1 MPPSDGVSSLDTLND
16 KYKPWRKDFHTRDG
30 ATAGSCNVDSLYDK
44 TEISDGTS
52 TGSRIHDYYVCG
64 ATDGGKCVGL
74 SFSEWDDIWG
84 NCNSLPGNVDYD
96 RDKCINMAVQNTP
109 GVNEFDM
116 GLEAGAEDVYDP
128 VTNSGCNGCSLSD
141 RRGADVDNYSALGDT
156 ARYNSGMASSV
167 LFSTDGDG
175 LEDNCDDCRISG
187 VEGMRPAFPNN
198 KTDKLTTIGATDG
211 DLDETILC
219 PYGGILSKQLYCSLD
234 GHEAIGDDGMGCGM
248 GGDGGLEDLAR
259 FCARGKS
266 YYADEKI
273 AQCCLGSIADGP
285 EVDIDGHPIQAAYKD
300 CPRDYCV
307 TRVAEGTESGA
318 PGVNC
323 DNPTTSKNAA
333 NEDET
338 FCYEMSEPCNTFFH
352 DKCQDAFDEDYI
364 GPLKQYCKDWAHIQP
379 QQFITIADRVCNIN
393 NGTHDYVDT
402 PPTTDDLNN
411 VKKVLNTPL
420 CRDYITSHEHY
431 PTESNKLNNL
441 CSHYMKLNEDTG
453 DWEAQTG
460 LDHEGILDK
469 ICGCHYDPEYYTW
482 YTRTHETR
490 EAGTC
495 AGPDGPLTAISRS
508 DCESGSPTGT
518 WTPEAGASSITAA
531 VKDILKPYPQC
542 YYDKCIS
549 SMLYDVHNDD
559 IPCNQALMICQNS
572 MTQNNVM
579 VGNDGDITQLPD
591 MSALTGL
598 AQQSCNQGA
607 LSAPPPPPADD
618 DDDDSSGIGSTIS
631 SWLGGGSGSGSGS
644 GGGNNSTMIIIIILV
659 IIIIIIG
666 VFVVVMLNKGNP
678 NPPQQIAEQIAQ
690 QAPAPA

>member
-1 MPPSDGVSSLDTLND
+1 MALRSN
-16 KYKPWRKDFHTRDG
+16 
-30 ATAGSCNVDSLYDK
+30 
-44 TEISDGTS
+44 ES
-52 TGSRIHDYYVCG
+52 T
-64 ATDGGKCVGL
+64 T
-74 SFSEWDDIWG
+74 
-84 NCNSLPGNVDYD
+84 
-96 RDKCINMAVQNTP
+96 
-109 GVNEFDM
+109 
-116 GLEAGAEDVYDP
+116 YDP
-128 VTNSGCNGCSLSD
+128 VSDTITGTGGCAFEGNDCKIGEVHGRRPAYPNDKTVIKQVMPKDTNNLGFSL
-141 RRGADVDNYSALGDT
+141 YSPLYT
-156 ARYNSGMASSV
+156 S
-167 LFSTDGDG
+167 G
-175 LEDNCDDCRISG
+175 LEG
-187 VEGMRPAFPNN
+187 
-198 KTDKLTTIGATDG
+198 
-211 DLDETILC
+211 C
-219 PYGGILSKQLYCSLD
+219 PTGFSRELSCALD
-234 GHEAIGDDGMGCGM
+234 GRDQTEDYLRVNVPVPGCGFGDDAGVSNLGK
-248 GGDGGLEDLAR
+248 
-259 FCARGKS
+259 FCARKS
-266 YYADEKI
+266 EDYADENV
-273 AQCCLGSIADGP
+273 AQCCLGSIAGGP

-307 TRVAEGTESGA
+307 TRVFEGTVSGA
-318 PGVNC
+318 PGINC

-352 DKCQDAFDEDYI
+352 DKCQDAFDENYE
-364 GPLKQYCKDWAHIQP
+364 GTLKQYCKDWAHIQP

-393 NGTHDYVDT
+393 NGTHDYVDA
-402 PPTTDDLNN
+402 PPTTDDLNH

-441 CSHYMKLNEDTG
+441 CNNYMKLNADTG

-531 VKDILKPYPQC
+531 IKDILKPHPQC

-559 IPCNQALMICQNS
+559 IPCKDPLMVCHNS
-572 MTQNNVM
+572 MVQNNVM

-607 LSAPPPPPADD
+607 LSAEPPPPADDD

-631 SWLGGGSGSGSGS
+631 SLLGGGSGSGSGS
-644 GGGNNSTMIIIIILV
+644 GSGGGDNSTMIIIIILV